1 MKNAYFTEDTNE
13 VLQIPEDGIY
23 VVKDGIL
30 EKLDLFSW
38 GYEAIVSA
46 ETKFVKEMLD
56 GKLILDAGP
65 GWEHNA

>member
-13 VLQIPEDGIY
+13 VLRIPEDGIY

-38 GYEAIVSA
+38 GYEGIVPA
-46 ETKFVKEMLD
+46 ETRFVTTTAR
-56 GKLILDAGP
+56 GKLILGAGTQCVTKT
-65 GWEHNA
+65 

>member
-23 VVKDGIL
+23 VVKGGTL

-38 GYEAIVSA
+38 GYEGIVPA
-46 ETKFVKEMLD
+46 EIRFVKEMST
-56 GKLILDAGP
+56 GKLILGAGDD
-65 GWEHNA
+65 ETHNR